1 MGEVSSQNTQD
12 LAAQKIKNC
21 VNDIV
26 VNNVIKGSAVIKKI
40 ECVPFWLKI
49 S

>member
-12 LAAQKIKNC
+12 LPSQKIKNC

-26 VNNVIKGSAVIKKI
+26 VNNVI
-40 ECVPFWLKI
+40 
-49 S
+49 